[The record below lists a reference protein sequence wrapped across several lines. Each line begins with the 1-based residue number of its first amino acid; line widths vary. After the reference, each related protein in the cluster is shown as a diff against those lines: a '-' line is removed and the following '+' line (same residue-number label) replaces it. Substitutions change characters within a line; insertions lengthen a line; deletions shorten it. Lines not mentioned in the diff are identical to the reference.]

1 MPDYGT
7 ISPGLYSGAKMS
19 SRANLSTMFET
30 EFNQTAFRFTA
41 FAGGE
46 GYGSPRADVRE
57 RLAN

>member
-1 MPDYGT
+1 
-7 ISPGLYSGAKMS
+7 
-19 SRANLSTMFET
+19 MFET